1 VGYDT
6 DSEPSLPT
14 IKRLLGK
21 DEVMSQDVDRMSVT
35 LPPSLLAELD
45 RVVDAGEYGS
55 RSEATRD
62 ALRAF
67 VTEFNQ
73 QTGLTGSL
81 SGTVVILYEHDH
93 SGVTDEMT
101 ELQHDFTETIIAVH
115 HVHLSDHLCLESIA
129 VDGTGERIEELL
141 SRIRP
146 LKGVHQVKLTAV
158 EADR

>member
-1 VGYDT
+1 MCTRKSGVVSD
-6 DSEPSLPT
+6 DL
-14 IKRLLGK
+14 
-21 DEVMSQDVDRMSVT
+21 DRMSVT

-45 RVVDAGEYGS
+45 GVVEAGEYDS

-73 QTGLTGSL
+73 QTDLSGTL
-81 SGTVVILYEHDH
+81 SGTVVVLYEHEH
-93 SGVTDEMT
+93 SGVTDEMN

-115 HVHLSDHLCLESIA
+115 HVHLSEHLCLESLA
-129 VDGTGERIEELL
+129 VDGPGERIEALL
-141 SRIRP
+141 DRIRP
-146 LKGVHQVKLTAV
+146 LKGVHGVKLTVV

>member
-1 VGYDT
+1 MDG
-6 DSEPSLPT
+6 
-14 IKRLLGK
+14 
-21 DEVMSQDVDRMSVT
+21 VMSQDVDRMSVT
-35 LPPSLLAELD
+35 LPPRLLGELD
-45 RVVDAGEYGS
+45 KVVDVGEYDS

-67 VTEFNQ
+67 VTEFNR
-73 QTGLTGSL
+73 QTGLSGSL
-81 SGTVVILYEHDH
+81 SGTVVVLYEHDH
-93 SGVTDEMT
+93 GGVSDEMT

-129 VDGTGERIEELL
+129 VDGMGEQIERLL

-146 LKGVHQVKLTAV
+146 LKGVHQVKLTVV

>member
-1 VGYDT
+1 
-6 DSEPSLPT
+6 
-14 IKRLLGK
+14 
-21 DEVMSQDVDRMSVT
+21 MSQDVDRMSVT
-35 LPPSLLAELD
+35 LPPSLLGDLD
-45 RVVDAGEYGS
+45 EVVAAGEYDS

-67 VTEFNQ
+67 VTEFNR
-73 QTGLTGSL
+73 QTGLSGSL
-81 SGTVVILYEHDH
+81 SGTVVVLYEHDH

-129 VDGTGERIEELL
+129 VDGTGERIEKLL

-146 LKGVHQVKLTAV
+146 LKGVHQVKLTVVDA
-158 EADR
+158 AG

>member
-1 VGYDT
+1 
-6 DSEPSLPT
+6 
-14 IKRLLGK
+14 
-21 DEVMSQDVDRMSVT
+21 MSQDVDRMSVT
-35 LPPSLLAELD
+35 LPPSLLSELD
-45 RVVDAGEYGS
+45 EVVDTGEYDS

-73 QTGLTGSL
+73 HTGLSKDL
-81 SGTVVILYEHDH
+81 SGTVVVLYEHEH

-129 VDGTGERIEELL
+129 VDGTGERIEALL

-146 LKGVHQVKLTAV
+146 LKGVHQVKLTVV
-158 EADR
+158 EANT

>member
-1 VGYDT
+1 
-6 DSEPSLPT
+6 
-14 IKRLLGK
+14 
-21 DEVMSQDVDRMSVT
+21 MSQDVDRMSVT
-35 LPPSLLAELD
+35 LPPSLLGELD
-45 RVVDAGEYGS
+45 EVVDAGEYDS

-73 QTGLTGSL
+73 QTRLSGSL
-81 SGTVVILYEHDH
+81 SDTVVVLYEHDH
-93 SGVTDEMT
+93 SGVSDEMT

-129 VDGTGERIEELL
+129 VDGRGERIEELL

-146 LKGVHQVKLTAV
+146 LKGVHQVKLTVV